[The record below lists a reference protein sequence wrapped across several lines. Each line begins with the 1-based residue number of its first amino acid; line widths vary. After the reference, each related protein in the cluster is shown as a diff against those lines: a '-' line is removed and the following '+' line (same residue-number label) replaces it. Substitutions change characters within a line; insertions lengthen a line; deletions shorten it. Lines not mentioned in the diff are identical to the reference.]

1 MAGGTRRAAGRR
13 TAPPP
18 AGHRQ
23 PAGRIQLAC
32 SNRQRVLPVRVAD
45 LKRLVTAAI
54 RELRVPAAELS
65 LTIVDDAEI
74 ADLHDRWLGI
84 PGPTDVITFD
94 LGPAASLALST
105 KTATISSHLNG
116 EIIASAETAR
126 REANRYHWQ
135 PEYELAYYFVHGLL
149 HLCGFDD
156 RSPSLRRAMR
166 RRERQVMEAIG
177 LPAPPRRLPAV
188 PRRRWATSSPSS
200 RTP

>member
-1 MAGGTRRAAGRR
+1 MAEGTRRVAGRR
-13 TAPPP
+13 TARPP
-18 AGHRQ
+18 G
-23 PAGRIQLAC
+23 GRIQLAC
-32 SNRQRVLPVRVAD
+32 SNRQRVLPVRVTE
-45 LKRLVTAAI
+45 LKRLITAAI
-54 RELRVPAAELS
+54 RALSVPAAELS
-65 LTIVDDAEI
+65 LTIVEDAEI

-94 LGPAASLALST
+94 LGPSASLAPLT
-105 KTATISSHLNG
+105 ETAGIPATLNG

-126 REANRYHWQ
+126 READRYHWQ
-135 PEYELAYYFVHGLL
+135 PEHELAYYFVHGLL

-156 RSPSLRRAMR
+156 HLPSQRRTMR

-188 PRRRWATSSPSS
+188 PRRRRATSSPSS

>member
-13 TAPPP
+13 TARPL
-18 AGHRQ
+18 
-23 PAGRIQLAC
+23 AGRIQLAC
-32 SNRQRVLPVRVAD
+32 SNRQRVLPVRVTD

-54 RELRVPAAELS
+54 RALSVPAAELS

-94 LGPAASLALST
+94 LGPSASLAPLT
-105 KTATISSHLNG
+105 EIAGIPATLNG

-126 REANRYHWQ
+126 READRYHWQ
-135 PEYELAYYFVHGLL
+135 PEHELAYYFVHGLL

-156 RSPSLRRAMR
+156 HLPSQRRTMR

-188 PRRRWATSSPSS
+188 PRRRRATSSPSS

>member
-13 TAPPP
+13 TAQP
-18 AGHRQ
+18 

-32 SNRQRVLPVRVAD
+32 ANRQRVLPVRVAD

-94 LGPAASLALST
+94 LGPAASLAPLT
-105 KTATISSHLNG
+105 ETAGIPATLNG

-126 REANRYHWQ
+126 READRYHWQ
-135 PEYELAYYFVHGLL
+135 PEHELAYYFVHGLL

-156 RSPSLRRAMR
+156 HLPSQRRTMR

-177 LPAPPRRLPAV
+177 LPVPPRRLPAV
-188 PRRRWATSSPSS
+188 PRRRRATSSPSS